1 MKYPKLWIAIWVA
14 MILAVIIGSMMP
26 ARDVPIDMAHVM
38 DKVVHFLGYFV
49 LSAYGMNVF
58 RKLRHAR
65 YAVLFLVLLG
75 GVIEIAQG
83 FLTHSRSADFHDF
96 VVNGL
101 GVLAGYLT
109 RRTPLANLLSSIEA
123 RLFR

>member
-1 MKYPKLWIAIWVA
+1 MKHPKLWIAIWVA
-14 MILAVIIGSMMP
+14 MILAVVVGSMMP
-26 ARDVPIDMAHVM
+26 ARDVPIDMAHGM

-49 LSAYGMNVF
+49 LSAYAAMIF
-58 RKLRHAR
+58 RKAGHMR
-65 YAVLFLVLLG
+65 YAVLFLVMLG

-96 VVNGL
+96 VVNAF

-109 RRTPLANLLSSIEA
+109 RRTPLANLLSSIET
-123 RLFR
+123 RLFS